1 MMKKGSVLLIVVMS
15 ISILLIGCSI
25 GKKDMNE
32 DFGFEKAHRIEVLSE
47 GNPSLVLK
55 KIDSKEEIIEF
66 VRSLKVDKWVN
77 EDTPT
82 NAEQEYIYEMYQED
96 THKPGD
102 SQEKKL
108 EEIATVI
115 TYKNSPYISFTAKE
129 LNVSFKVPEEVA
141 KELSKIP

>member
-1 MMKKGSVLLIVVMS
+1 MKKGSVLLIVVMS

-25 GKKDMNE
+25 GKKDMKE
-32 DFGFEKAHRIEVLSE
+32 DFGFEKAQRIEVLSE

-55 KIDSKEEIIEF
+55 KIDNKEEIIEF

-115 TYKNSPYISFTAKE
+115 TYISFTVKK
-129 LNVSFKVPEEVA
+129 LNVSLKVPEEVA
-141 KELSKIP
+141 NELSKIH